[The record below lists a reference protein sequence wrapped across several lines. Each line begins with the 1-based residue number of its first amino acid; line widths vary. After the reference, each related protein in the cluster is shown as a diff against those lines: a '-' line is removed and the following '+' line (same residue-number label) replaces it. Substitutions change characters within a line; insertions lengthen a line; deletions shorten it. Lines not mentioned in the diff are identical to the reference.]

1 MSGERT
7 RDWVKVRFPNAK
19 LGNSSYNSW
28 SEQEDKELLKYVQK
42 NISISEIAKIHQRT
56 VGAIRK
62 RIKRLNSTQ
71 KHTLL
76 EDDMWNSVSEE
87 CIRSMIDV
95 IDNINKNSI
104 KANSSKMNML
114 DIHALAREVYTLGGG
129 YSERVY
135 HNAMEVLLRK
145 AGIPYETERIVP
157 ITFQGHVIGNLR
169 ADIIINNEI
178 VLEFKTI
185 KNLTDQTEMQA
196 RNYLSLTG
204 LKIGYLINY
213 PPFPDREVEVR
224 CIVAEEQLV
233 ETSSP

>member
-62 RIKRLNSTQ
+62 RINSTQ

-169 ADIIINNEI
+169 ADIIVNNEI

-185 KNLTDQTEMQA
+185 KALTNQTEMQA
-196 RNYLSLTG
+196 QNYLSLTG
-204 LKIGYLINY
+204 LKKAYLINF

-224 CIVAEEQLV
+224 FVAEESLGEIV
-233 ETSSP
+233 

>member
-42 NISISEIAKIHQRT
+42 NISIPEIAKIHQRT

-62 RIKRLNSTQ
+62 RIKKLST
-71 KHTLL
+71 LS
-76 EDDMWNSVSEE
+76 EDDTWDNEDTE
-87 CIRSMIDV
+87 YIQSMIDV
-95 IDNINKNSI
+95 IDNINKKHI
-104 KANSSKMNML
+104 KAVSSKINML

-169 ADIIINNEI
+169 ADIIVNNEI

-185 KNLTDQTEMQA
+185 KALTDQTELQA

-204 LKIGYLINY
+204 LKKAYLINF

-224 CIVAEEQLV
+224 FVAEESLGEIV
-233 ETSSP
+233 

>member
-129 YSERVY
+129 YSSVYTTMLWRCYYAKLVFHMKLKGLFQSHFRV
-135 HNAMEVLLRK
+135 
-145 AGIPYETERIVP
+145 
-157 ITFQGHVIGNLR
+157 
-169 ADIIINNEI
+169 
-178 VLEFKTI
+178 
-185 KNLTDQTEMQA
+185 
-196 RNYLSLTG
+196 
-204 LKIGYLINY
+204 
-213 PPFPDREVEVR
+213 
-224 CIVAEEQLV
+224 
-233 ETSSP
+233 TS